1 MKFSIITINYNNKDG
16 LRRTIDSVVN
26 QLYRDFEYIV
36 IDGGSTDGSVEVIK
50 EYADKISY
58 WVSESDKG
66 IYNAMNK
73 GIMQAH
79 GEYLNFMN
87 SGDSFFNENV
97 LKDILQY
104 LDSDIVTGKIYY
116 EGGPHGFKKD
126 NVTMLD
132 FFKGSLE
139 HQASFIRK
147 ELFSNRLYDESFKI
161 IADWKFFVD
170 TLIYE
175 NASFRN
181 IDVIVCLFDTSGISR
196 TSSWLIHVEGARVFD
211 ELFPKRIQED
221 YFRWK
226 KIDSPLSDLVAE
238 LNGTVGIQK
247 VTKYFILFMI
257 KLKKIKS
264 KILKSTTHK

>member
-1 MKFSIITINYNNKDG
+1 MKYSIITINYNNREG
-16 LRRTIDSVVN
+16 LKKTIESVVN
-26 QLYRDFEYIV
+26 QSYRDFEYIV

-50 EYADKISY
+50 EYADKITY
-58 WVSESDKG
+58 WVSEPDKG

-73 GIMQAH
+73 GIVQAH

-87 SGDSFFNENV
+87 SGDCFYNENV
-97 LKDILQY
+97 LKEILQY

-116 EGGPHGFKKD
+116 EGGPHGFWKD

-139 HQASFIRK
+139 HQASFIKK
-147 ELFSNRLYDESFKI
+147 ELFSNKLYDESFKI
-161 IADWKFFVD
+161 IADWKFFVE
-170 TLIYE
+170 TLIYG
-175 NASFRN
+175 NASFHN
-181 IDVIVCLFDTSGISR
+181 LDTVVCLFDTSGISR
-196 TSSWLIHVEGARVFD
+196 TSSWLIQEEGARVFD

-226 KIDSPLSDLVAE
+226 KIDSPLSDIVAE

-247 VTKYFILFMI
+247 ITKHFILFMI
-257 KLKKIKS
+257 KLKK
-264 KILKSTTHK
+264 LKAHMLK